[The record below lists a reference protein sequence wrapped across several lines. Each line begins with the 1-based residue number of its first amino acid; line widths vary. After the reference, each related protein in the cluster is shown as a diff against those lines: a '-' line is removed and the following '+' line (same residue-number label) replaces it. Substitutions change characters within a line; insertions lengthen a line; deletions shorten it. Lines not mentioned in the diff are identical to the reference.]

1 MAGPLEIVLK
11 YLGSDPS
18 MLLCEHED
26 WDALERDVWIAYHSL
41 NVLKDPAYLKFVTD
55 KLQKYVSM
63 DDLKWASAMDAV
75 TAADM
80 HRDCDVTSP
89 ESVVQQMSKLTL
101 RQLEIVGI

>member
-1 MAGPLEIVLK
+1 MVLK
-11 YLGSDPS
+11 YIGTDPS

-41 NVLKDPAYLKFVTD
+41 NVLKDPEYLKFVTY
-55 KLQKYVSM
+55 KLQKYVSLNM
-63 DDLKWASAMDAV
+63 KWATAMDAV

-89 ESVVQQMSKLTL
+89 ESVVEHMSKLTL
-101 RQLEIVGI
+101 RQLEIIGI